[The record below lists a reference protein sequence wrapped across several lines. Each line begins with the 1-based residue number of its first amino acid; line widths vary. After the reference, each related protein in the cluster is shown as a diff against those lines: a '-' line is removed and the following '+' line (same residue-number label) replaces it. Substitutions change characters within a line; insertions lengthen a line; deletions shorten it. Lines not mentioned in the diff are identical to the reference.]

1 MKNENQHFS
10 ADRRKFGRHFWI
22 GAAVAGALSAA
33 VIFTAASAVY
43 RKNRFDLKIGEEKV
57 GSKEY
62 QFCMDLVKYDVKME
76 IQKRYD
82 ALYGEDFWEQSYEG
96 QYGYEIL
103 ADHTVEKIKYIHAVY
118 DLAEEYGDVSD
129 GSFAAIEKRWKQ
141 ENAKRQKK
149 VEDGEVIYGL
159 KEYTFDLYM
168 QYEIS
173 MYKEIYCNDT
183 DRKGM
188 DLTEEEVAEYYS
200 QGEWVFQ
207 DDGEKADL
215 ETARIAVERELREKK
230 YDAMIAQMTEDLEV
244 SGDLEAVDRFTLDH
258 LKR

>member
-10 ADRRKFGRHFWI
+10 AGRRKSGRRFLI
-22 GAAVAGALSAA
+22 GAAAAAALLAA
-33 VIFTAASAVY
+33 VIFAAVGAVH

-62 QFCMDLVKYDVKME
+62 QVCMDLVKYDTKME
-76 IQKRYD
+76 IQKQYD
-82 ALYGEDFWEQSYEG
+82 VPYDEDFWKRKFKG
-96 QYGYEIL
+96 TYGYEIL

-149 VEDGEVIYGL
+149 LEDGEVIYGL

-230 YDAMIAQMTEDLEV
+230 YDAMIAQMTEDLKV

>member
-62 QFCMDLVKYDVKME
+62 QLCMDLVKYDVKME

-118 DLAEEYGDVSD
+118 YLAEEYGDVSD
-129 GSFAAIEKRWKQ
+129 GSFALPLRNCYPFSAFLHFPASTVFQSPQSFRRIHR
-141 ENAKRQKK
+141 RILPP
-149 VEDGEVIYGL
+149 DHTPH
-159 KEYTFDLYM
+159 EYT
-168 QYEIS
+168 
-173 MYKEIYCNDT
+173 
-183 DRKGM
+183 
-188 DLTEEEVAEYYS
+188 
-200 QGEWVFQ
+200 
-207 DDGEKADL
+207 
-215 ETARIAVERELREKK
+215 
-230 YDAMIAQMTEDLEV
+230 
-244 SGDLEAVDRFTLDH
+244 
-258 LKR
+258 

>member
-62 QFCMDLVKYDVKME
+62 QLCMDLVKYDVKME

-103 ADHTVEKIKYIHAVY
+103 ADHTVESYVKP
-118 DLAEEYGDVSD
+118 YG
-129 GSFAAIEKRWKQ
+129 
-141 ENAKRQKK
+141 
-149 VEDGEVIYGL
+149 YG
-159 KEYTFDLYM
+159 
-168 QYEIS
+168 
-173 MYKEIYCNDT
+173 
-183 DRKGM
+183 
-188 DLTEEEVAEYYS
+188 V
-200 QGEWVFQ
+200 
-207 DDGEKADL
+207 
-215 ETARIAVERELREKK
+215 LRE
-230 YDAMIAQMTEDLEV
+230 YVGHGIGIGMHEDPEVPNYGTPGHGPRLEEGMCICIEPMITMGSPDII
-244 SGDLEAVDRFTLDH
+244 TLRDGWGVVTADGLPSAH
-258 LKR
+258 IEHTITITKDGPRILTLRN

>member
-1 MKNENQHFS
+1 MRKLKTDNMERLDVFDCSNVLIASYFTDDRGCAHENREHTLIYLCSGELEIEERGKKTVLHPGDCAFM
-10 ADRRKFGRHFWI
+10 RRD
-22 GAAVAGALSAA
+22 
-33 VIFTAASAVY
+33 
-43 RKNRFDLKIGEEKV
+43 NRMWL
-57 GSKEY
+57 
-62 QFCMDLVKYDVKME
+62 
-76 IQKRYD
+76 
-82 ALYGEDFWEQSYEG
+82 
-96 QYGYEIL
+96 
-103 ADHTVEKIKYIHAVY
+103 
-118 DLAEEYGDVSD
+118 
-129 GSFAAIEKRWKQ
+129 
-141 ENAKRQKK
+141 QKK

-215 ETARIAVERELREKK
+215 ETARSAVERELREKK

>member
-62 QFCMDLVKYDVKME
+62 QLCMDLVKYDVKME

-149 VEDGEVIYGL
+149 VEDGEVSYGL

-168 QYEIS
+168 QY
-173 MYKEIYCNDT
+173 
-183 DRKGM
+183 
-188 DLTEEEVAEYYS
+188 LTEEEVAEYYS

>member
-62 QFCMDLVKYDVKME
+62 QLCMDLVKYDVKME

-103 ADHTVEKIKYIHAVY
+103 ADHTV
-118 DLAEEYGDVSD
+118 
-129 GSFAAIEKRWKQ
+129 EKRWKQ

>member
-62 QFCMDLVKYDVKME
+62 QLCMDLVKYDVKME

-149 VEDGEVIYGL
+149 VEDGE
-159 KEYTFDLYM
+159 
-168 QYEIS
+168 
-173 MYKEIYCNDT
+173 
-183 DRKGM
+183 GM

>member
-62 QFCMDLVKYDVKME
+62 QLCMDLVKYDVKME

-103 ADHTVEKIKYIHAVY
+103 ADHTVEKIKYIHVVY
-118 DLAEEYGDVSD
+118 DLAEEYGD
-129 GSFAAIEKRWKQ
+129 
-141 ENAKRQKK
+141 
-149 VEDGEVIYGL
+149 
-159 KEYTFDLYM
+159 
-168 QYEIS
+168 
-173 MYKEIYCNDT
+173 
-183 DRKGM
+183 
-188 DLTEEEVAEYYS
+188 VAEYYS

>member
-62 QFCMDLVKYDVKME
+62 QLCMDLVKYDVKME

-118 DLAEEYGDVSD
+118 DLAKECGDVSD
-129 GSFAAIEKRWKQ
+129 SSYEALEQRWI
-141 ENAKRQKK
+141 R
-149 VEDGEVIYGL
+149 
-159 KEYTFDLYM
+159 
-168 QYEIS
+168 
-173 MYKEIYCNDT
+173 
-183 DRKGM
+183 RK
-188 DLTEEEVAEYYS
+188 LC
-200 QGEWVFQ
+200 
-207 DDGEKADL
+207 
-215 ETARIAVERELREKK
+215 
-230 YDAMIAQMTEDLEV
+230 
-244 SGDLEAVDRFTLDH
+244 GD
-258 LKR
+258 

>member
-1 MKNENQHFS
+1 M
-10 ADRRKFGRHFWI
+10 
-22 GAAVAGALSAA
+22 
-33 VIFTAASAVY
+33 
-43 RKNRFDLKIGEEKV
+43 
-57 GSKEY
+57 
-62 QFCMDLVKYDVKME
+62 
-76 IQKRYD
+76 
-82 ALYGEDFWEQSYEG
+82 
-96 QYGYEIL
+96 
-103 ADHTVEKIKYIHAVY
+103 EKIKYIHAVY

-215 ETARIAVERELREKK
+215 ETARIAGERELREKK

>member
-1 MKNENQHFS
+1 
-10 ADRRKFGRHFWI
+10 
-22 GAAVAGALSAA
+22 
-33 VIFTAASAVY
+33 
-43 RKNRFDLKIGEEKV
+43 
-57 GSKEY
+57 
-62 QFCMDLVKYDVKME
+62 ME

-258 LKR
+258 LKRWDGEQYEEEMAERNARALACRNDCRIDDADRGGAGRRKQSGKDVLCRF

>member
-62 QFCMDLVKYDVKME
+62 QLCMDLVKYDVKME

-103 ADHTVEKIKYIHAVY
+103 ADPHGMKDQVY
-118 DLAEEYGDVSD
+118 SCGV
-129 GSFAAIEKRWKQ
+129 
-141 ENAKRQKK
+141 
-149 VEDGEVIYGL
+149 
-159 KEYTFDLYM
+159 
-168 QYEIS
+168 
-173 MYKEIYCNDT
+173 
-183 DRKGM
+183 
-188 DLTEEEVAEYYS
+188 
-200 QGEWVFQ
+200 
-207 DDGEKADL
+207 
-215 ETARIAVERELREKK
+215 
-230 YDAMIAQMTEDLEV
+230 
-244 SGDLEAVDRFTLDH
+244 
-258 LKR
+258 